1 MTVNSVQ
8 KGIFCCNLH
17 NSFDCREEEE
27 LDQRKSSSVAPRG
40 GVPPVSPHA
49 CIRDAVADE
58 LFDDIWREVVGL
70 LEELLHKYWE
80 KQLPGVS
87 ELLNV

>member
-1 MTVNSVQ
+1 MD
-8 KGIFCCNLH
+8 K
-17 NSFDCREEEE
+17 
-27 LDQRKSSSVAPRG
+27 RKSSSMAPRG

-58 LFDDIWREVVGL
+58 LFDDVWREVVGL

-87 ELLNV
+87 ELLKPTKQN